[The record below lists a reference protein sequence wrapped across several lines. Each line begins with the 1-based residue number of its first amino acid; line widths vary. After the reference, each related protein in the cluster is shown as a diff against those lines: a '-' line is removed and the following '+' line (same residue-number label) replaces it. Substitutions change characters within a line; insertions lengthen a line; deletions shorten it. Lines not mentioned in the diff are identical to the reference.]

1 MKNHNVDWILLL
13 FLWLLNIIAQAE
25 ISLKKKRRCG
35 LDVAFVSMVTGE
47 YSPMRGLIKEKN
59 NMDWMWLLFLW
70 LLENIGQ

>member
-47 YSPMRGLIKEKN
+47 YSPIRDLIQEKVTIR
-59 NMDWMWLLFLW
+59 
-70 LLENIGQ
+70 IGCGFCFYGYWRI